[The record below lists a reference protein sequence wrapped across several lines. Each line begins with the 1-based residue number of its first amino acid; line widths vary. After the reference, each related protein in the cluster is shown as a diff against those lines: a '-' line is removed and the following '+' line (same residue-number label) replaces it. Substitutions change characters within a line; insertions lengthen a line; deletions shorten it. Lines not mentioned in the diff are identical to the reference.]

1 VSLPDVTGRP
11 VADVTRELTAKGLV
25 VTVKEEFSET
35 VANGLVISQQPRPV
49 TVLKGS
55 TVTLVASKGRPFV
68 DVPDVRGKSFA
79 DAQTALAAVGLV
91 AQRGFDIPGG
101 DNTVLNQSPGAG
113 DSVRK
118 GSKVTLYLF

>member
-1 VSLPDVTGRP
+1 
-11 VADVTRELTAKGLV
+11 
-25 VTVKEEFSET
+25 
-35 VANGLVISQQPRPV
+35 
-49 TVLKGS
+49 VLKGS

-79 DAQTALAAVGLV
+79 DAQTTLAAAGLV

-101 DNTVLNQSPGAG
+101 DTTVLNQSPGAG

-118 GSKVTLYLF
+118 GSKVTLYVF